1 MNSKQLIVFRE
12 VMLTGSFSEAA
23 RNLNRT
29 QPAISAMISSLER
42 DLGCELFIRRGGRL
56 HPVPEALY
64 LLEETKDI
72 LDRIG
77 AAQRNMQRVGT
88 LERGELR
95 IVSMPGPSV
104 ILLPQLIGRF
114 VATRKEVHVKMMT
127 QSSLQVQR
135 LVASQQFD
143 LGLADLGYQDGV
155 ESNLISHDMVEF
167 NCVCAIPADDP
178 IAQKGV
184 ITPEDLSQRT
194 IASLLESHP
203 VHTHL
208 RNAFEAAGLTFAPRY
223 EAQYFFPLLSFVSA
237 GLACAIVDPL
247 TQESYRLMQTTQAKV
262 VFRPFRPNLP
272 LVFSVVTPRHRQ
284 LPRLALLFA
293 ELLKAELMK
302 QKQGLGMETGPSGK
316 TLSDGASRGRSP
328 ATRGQA

>member
-1 MNSKQLIVFRE
+1 
-12 VMLTGSFSEAA
+12 MLTGSFSEAA

-29 QPAISAMISSLER
+29 QPAVSAMISSLER

-64 LLEETKDI
+64 LLEEAKDI

-77 AAQRNMQRVGT
+77 AAQRNMQRVGS

-104 ILLPQLIGRF
+104 VLLPQFISRF
-114 VATRKEVHVKMMT
+114 VATRKEVHVTMMT

-155 ESNLISHDMVEF
+155 ESNLIAHDMVEMS
-167 NCVCAIPADDP
+167 CVCAIPADDP
-178 IAQKGV
+178 LAQKSV
-184 ITPEDLSQRT
+184 ITPTDLAQRT

-203 VHTHL
+203 THTHL
-208 RNAFEAAGLTFAPRY
+208 RNAFDTAGIPFAPRY

-247 TQESYRLMQTTQAKV
+247 TQESYRLTQPAHPNV
-262 VFRPFRPNLP
+262 IFRPFRPILP

-293 ELLKAELMK
+293 ELLKAELVAQ
-302 QKQGLGMETGPSGK
+302 QKHS
-316 TLSDGASRGRSP
+316 
-328 ATRGQA
+328 